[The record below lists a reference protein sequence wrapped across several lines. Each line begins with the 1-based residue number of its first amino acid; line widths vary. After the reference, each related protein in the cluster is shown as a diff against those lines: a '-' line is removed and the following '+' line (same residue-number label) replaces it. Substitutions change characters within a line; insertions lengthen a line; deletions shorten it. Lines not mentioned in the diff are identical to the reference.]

1 MSAGEEQIYR
11 SIKFDRDTAG
21 FSKWPKLSCS
31 AATDANELVL
41 ATPPTQDDPN
51 PGDARLAIDGA
62 LKLKTGVAVN
72 QFSSDRTLAGNSDLT
87 VPTEKAVKAYIDTQI
102 THVNQ
107 ALSAKAALAGASSQD
122 FQAKNL
128 TVSGS
133 LTTAGNVSING
144 NVGIGTTNPKAKLD
158 VAGNINISGIISGA
172 SLPPNLI
179 RNSYMNILDGT
190 KPAGYSVLGNVTLE
204 AVHPFTKGFEG
215 PYVHERP
222 PNAAS
227 SVDTATQENPYWFG
241 VYYKGS
247 RASRGGLADGWG
259 GLPDGKLLKIT
270 GNNSVPGQTCVFFP
284 FESNVLTNKVRFKA
298 WLKIVSGAKVGFGVD
313 AGYYPNNPLGQ
324 AGLIITKEQT
334 DAAPD
339 GWYQID
345 AVVGV
350 SEVTSLGGT
359 TFSMGIEANG
369 IFEVYLALPY
379 LTILDNDTW
388 LPSVSDMLS
397 RDGLTVH
404 PSSGN
409 VGIGT
414 TSPGAK
420 LDIKGRTFYRDGL
433 DFGDTAADGLGKVG
447 MISWGSEQFVV
458 FGRAGWGLG
467 LGANGRYTDIYIRT
481 SGNVGIGTVNPQY
494 PLHLNGGAY
503 CTGTQWKDAS
513 SIEYK
518 EDVVPLTLDKA
529 LETLANLN
537 PVTFRYKVEED
548 KKHVGFIAEE
558 VPDLVASKDRKGLSS
573 MDIVGVL
580 TKVVQHQQK
589 EIEELKAR
597 LNEGR

>member
-1 MSAGEEQIYR
+1 MADGHEVYK
-11 SIKFDRDTAG
+11 SIRFEPDGVALPDRVA

-31 AATDANELVL
+31 AANELTL
-41 ATPPTQDDPN
+41 ATPPTPDDLN
-51 PGDARLAIDGA
+51 PGSARLAIDGA
-62 LKLKTGVAVN
+62 LKLQMGVGVN
-72 QFSSDRTLAGNSDLT
+72 QFSNDGTLVGNSDLS
-87 VPTEKAVKAYIDTQI
+87 VPTEKAVKAYVNSQI
-102 THVNQ
+102 NQVNQ
-107 ALSAKAALAGASSQD
+107 ALSAKAALAGTSSQD
-122 FQAKNL
+122 FQANNL

-133 LTTAGNVSING
+133 LTTAGNIGING

-204 AVHPFTKGFEG
+204 AVHPYTKGFEG
-215 PYVHERP
+215 PYWQKHGNP
-222 PNAAS
+222 AS
-227 SVDTATQENPYWFG
+227 SVDTATEANPYYFG
-241 VYYKGS
+241 QYYKGS
-247 RASRGGLADGWG
+247 RASRGGLADGWHS
-259 GLPDGKLLKIT
+259 LSDGRILKIS
-270 GNNSVPGQTCVFFP
+270 GNNSGEHTSVFFP
-284 FESNVLTNKVRFKA
+284 FERNVLTNKVHFKA
-298 WLKIVSGAKVGFGVD
+298 WLKIASGSKVSFGAD
-313 AGYYPNNPLGQ
+313 AGWMNAAQ
-324 AGLIITKEQT
+324 GLIITRKQT

-345 AVVGV
+345 AVIDI
-350 SEVTSLGGT
+350 SEVTSLDELS
-359 TFSMGIEANG
+359 FSMGIEASG
-369 IFEVYLALPY
+369 TFEVYLALPY
-379 LTILDNDTW
+379 LANLDNDTW

-414 TSPGAK
+414 TSPAAK
-420 LDIKGRTFYRDGL
+420 LEVVGRVRVNEGTQSTFGGHLFLSKEDGKAGSGQWHINIAPNNALNFVESGIADYRVVIKPG
-433 DFGDTAADGLGKVG
+433 
-447 MISWGSEQFVV
+447 
-458 FGRAGWGLG
+458 
-467 LGANGRYTDIYIRT
+467 
-481 SGNVGIGTVNPQY
+481 GNVGIGMAEPQQ
-494 PLHLNGGAY
+494 PLHLSSGAY

-529 LETLANLN
+529 LETLAELN

-573 MDIVGVL
+573 MDIVGIL

-589 EIEELKAR
+589 EIEQLKAR
-597 LNEGR
+597 LNE